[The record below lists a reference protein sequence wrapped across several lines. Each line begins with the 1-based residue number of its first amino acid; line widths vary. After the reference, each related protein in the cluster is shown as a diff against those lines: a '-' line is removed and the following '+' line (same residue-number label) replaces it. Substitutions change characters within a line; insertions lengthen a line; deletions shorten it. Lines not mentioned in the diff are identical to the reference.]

1 VPSAVGSIPAAV
13 GSVAKQAVGSV
24 TKQAEA
30 NEAPEDAETPAKRR
44 TVMMV
49 IFGSINLILIVYFVR
64 VHFPE
69 SAAKS
74 IGGLAAM
81 IQQHRSRDTA
91 TAGPGR
97 PTPEEG
103 SQFRP
108 HFRREQPVTRN
119 LPSETSSQSS
129 EEEPAP
135 NRYGNRAAVGTV
147 RG

>member
-1 VPSAVGSIPAAV
+1 
-13 GSVAKQAVGSV
+13 
-24 TKQAEA
+24 
-30 NEAPEDAETPAKRR
+30 
-44 TVMMV
+44 MMV

-64 VHFPE
+64 VHFPD

-91 TAGPGR
+91 TAGPGLG
-97 PTPEEG
+97 EEG

-108 HFRREQPVTRN
+108 HFRREQPVPRN

-135 NRYGNRAAVGTV
+135 NRYGNRAGVGTV
-147 RG
+147 RA